1 MKEPHFDNAIPD
13 FVRMTTAT
21 ELRAILAKVGYAG
34 LRAHYRMLWDDGMR
48 PVKVPRTNAYLL
60 EPDPEGSEY

>member
-1 MKEPHFDNAIPD
+1 MREPHFDSAIPD
-13 FVRMTTAT
+13 FVRMTTST
-21 ELRAILAKVGYAG
+21 ELRAILSQVGYAG

-48 PVKVPRTNAYLL
+48 PVKVPRSNTYLL